1 MSDLSDKQVKAAYL
15 LAHGREHIHIIEA
28 VSVHKTTF
36 YRWLKNDSF
45 NSAVAAAA
53 AKAAALIEP
62 SPEEAEKDL
71 FDAKSDDRRI
81 LAIQREI
88 VDELSEFSLELIKHI
103 RSEGVES
110 VSPRMMP
117 NFLKTL
123 IEAINAMQNTTDRL
137 IGIEALINDI
147 EKVESALSIAEGESE
162 GC

>member
-1 MSDLSDKQVKAAYL
+1 M
-15 LAHGREHIHIIEA
+15 E
-28 VSVHKTTF
+28 
-36 YRWLKNDSF
+36 
-45 NSAVAAAA
+45 
-53 AKAAALIEP
+53 
-62 SPEEAEKDL
+62 
-71 FDAKSDDRRI
+71 AKSDDRRV

-103 RSEGVES
+103 RSEGVEA